1 MTFFWRRVMSL
12 KFNTID
18 DFSVN
23 HKTVLV
29 RVDINSPVDPNT
41 GLILDDTRMQLHAE
55 TIKELSN
62 KGAKTVL
69 LAHQS
74 RPGKKDFTTLEQ
86 HANVLSKI
94 LDLPVSYVDD
104 IFGSAARE
112 KISKM
117 EPGDILLLENVRF
130 YSEEVLK
137 REPHLQADT
146 HLVHKLSPMADI
158 FINDAFA
165 TAHRSQPSL
174 VGFAFELPSGAGRLM
189 EKELKTLY
197 GALDN
202 VKKPCVYVLGG
213 VKVDD
218 SIMVMENVLEN
229 GSADFI
235 LTTGLVAN
243 IFLLAADVDI
253 GECNKEFIE
262 KKGYNEFVT
271 IAERLLKRFSDKIII
286 PVDLAIC
293 KDNKRVDVSVKNISN
308 YPIYDIGME
317 TIKLYAQNIRKA
329 RTIFANGPAGVFE
342 NPDFSIGTDDILN
355 SIASSKGF
363 SIIGGG
369 HLAAAVVQMGF
380 SSDIDHISSG
390 GGACISLLGG
400 EELPVVK
407 VLEEVSGKNR

>member
-1 MTFFWRRVMSL
+1 MSL

-23 HKTVLV
+23 NQTVIV
-29 RVDINSPVDPNT
+29 RVDINSPVDPNS

-55 TIKELSN
+55 TLKELSN

-86 HANVLSKI
+86 HSHVLSKI

-104 IFGSAARE
+104 IFGSAARD
-112 KISKM
+112 KISQMK
-117 EPGDILLLENVRF
+117 PGDILLLENVRF
-130 YSEEVLK
+130 YSEEVLN
-137 REPHLQADT
+137 REAHLQADT
-146 HLVHKLSPMADI
+146 HLVHKLSPLADI

-189 EKELKTLY
+189 EKELKILY

-202 VKKPCVYVLGG
+202 VQKPCVYVLGG

-229 GSADFI
+229 GSADYI

-243 IFLLAADVDI
+243 IFLLASGADI
-253 GECNKEFIE
+253 GVCNNDFIE
-262 KKGYNEFVT
+262 NKGYNKFVE
-271 IAERLLKRFSDKIII
+271 IAKKLITRFEDKILF
-286 PVDLAIC
+286 PVDVAIC
-293 KDNKRVDVSVKNISN
+293 EDGKRVDVVSDQIPNL
-308 YPIYDIGME
+308 PIYDIGME
-317 TIKLYAQNIRKA
+317 TIKLYAQHIRRA

-342 NPDFSIGTDDILN
+342 NPEFSIGTDDILN
-355 SIASSKGF
+355 AIASSQGF

-369 HLAAAVVQMGF
+369 HLAAAAVQMGF
-380 SSDIDHISSG
+380 SSDMDHISSG

-407 VLEEVSGKNR
+407 VLQEVAGKK